1 MTVSG
6 LHLFRKASPMLGF
19 SFSWLC
25 REGSDTEATRG
36 WTEEKPWE
44 IAWGEL
50 RWEGV
55 DGVETV
61 GNSLGRAPL
70 RRSDAEAT
78 TRWTER
84 KPWEIIPWGELWW
97 EGARGKRRQG
107 GRSGNRRKYPGE
119 SSVEKERCGS
129 DDTMD
134 GEETVGNSLGR
145 ALLWEGA
152 RRKRRQGGR
161 KGNRRKY
168 SLGRAPLGGRDIL
181 RSRAVGTGF
190 QDKFYQCDRP
200 ENCAPKTFQAV
211 CKHWAMGHAY
221 SFVGRGRR

>member
-1 MTVSG
+1 M
-6 LHLFRKASPMLGF
+6 
-19 SFSWLC
+19 
-25 REGSDTEATRG
+25 
-36 WTEEKPWE
+36 
-44 IAWGEL
+44 
-50 RWEGV
+50 
-55 DGVETV
+55 ETV

-84 KPWEIIPWGELWW
+84 KPWEIAWGE
-97 EGARGKRRQG
+97 
-107 GRSGNRRKYPGE
+107 
-119 SSVEKERCGS
+119 
-129 DDTMD
+129 
-134 GEETVGNSLGR
+134 
-145 ALLWEGA
+145 LLWEGA

-168 SLGRAPLGGRDIL
+168 SLGKAPLGGRDIL

-190 QDKFYQCDRP
+190 QDKFYQLDRP

-221 SFVGRGRR
+221 SFVGKGRR